1 MDKGNDNQIN
11 GKQKM
16 HIRTE
21 AWYNDVFMG
30 CRFNVKMKKEFSY
43 GSELYPVMIF
53 CLVPYPKDSLSNF
66 IASSKLASVMCS
78 KCKKDNQIE

>member
-1 MDKGNDNQIN
+1 
-11 GKQKM
+11 M

-21 AWYNDVFMG
+21 ACYNDVFMG

-53 CLVPYPKDSLSNF
+53 CLVPYPEDPVSAFVAK
-66 IASSKLASVMCS
+66 SKLASFVCS
-78 KCKKDNQIE
+78 KCNEENHTE

>member
-1 MDKGNDNQIN
+1 MDKGKSNQIN

-30 CRFNVKMKKEFSY
+30 CRFYVKMKKEFSY
-43 GSELYPVMIF
+43 GSKLYPVMIF
-53 CLVPYPKDSLSNF
+53 CLVPYPEDPISAF
-66 IASSKLASVMCS
+66 VATSKLASVMCS
-78 KCKKDNQIE
+78 KCIDKNHTE